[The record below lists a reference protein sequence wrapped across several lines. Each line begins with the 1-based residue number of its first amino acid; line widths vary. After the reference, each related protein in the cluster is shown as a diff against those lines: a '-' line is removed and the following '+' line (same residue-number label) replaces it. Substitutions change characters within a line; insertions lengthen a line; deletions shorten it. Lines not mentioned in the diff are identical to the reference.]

1 MVLDALYMNRQF
13 RVPDLGFTFS
23 PSSVDVNEYITGVR
37 GKGGVYVNKV
47 VPLGIMG
54 QAGVRVGDVLLA
66 IDGYRVED
74 GDVYMPRLMTTLN
87 VQAALTRKL
96 IGSSLRVAVARAEDM
111 SNPKAEASPT
121 PQRG

>member
-1 MVLDALYMNRQF
+1 MQITAPINPGNSGGPLFNRDGQVVGINSAKLTNAARIAFAIPSQQVAMVLDALYMNRQF

-47 VPLGIMG
+47 VPHGIMG

-66 IDGYRVED
+66 IDGYRVESD
-74 GDVYMPRLMTTLN
+74 GD
-87 VQAALTRKL
+87 
-96 IGSSLRVAVARAEDM
+96 
-111 SNPKAEASPT
+111 
-121 PQRG
+121 